1 MNITQAKQIAI
12 TDLLN
17 SWGHTP
23 TRSNESES
31 WYLSPFRKEVNASF
45 KVNTKKNIFFDFGD
59 GFGGTVIDF
68 VMKYNNCSISESLN
82 ILAQNLNVFS
92 FHPQLVLNRS
102 LETKKSYE
110 ITTVLELKNKNL
122 IEYGSSRCLGFE
134 ILNKYCKEI
143 HYQINDK
150 NYYGLGFK
158 NDLGGFEI
166 RNKYVK
172 MVLGKKEITTI
183 KNNQNC
189 IILFESWS
197 DFVSFLTLYPEQEM
211 QYDYIILN
219 SVNMLEKALIQL
231 YNCISRQ
238 LYNCITTDIYNYII
252 IVCCFDNDEAG
263 NKATLKVK
271 EKFPSLFKD
280 GRVRYKNHKDLN
292 DFLIAKR
299 TNIGLRY
306 IDGRD

>member
-1 MNITQAKQIAI
+1 MNITQAKQISI
-12 TDLLN
+12 TDLLT

-23 TRSNESES
+23 TRSNENES
-31 WYLSPFRKEVNASF
+31 WYLSPFRKESNASF
-45 KVNTKKNIFFDFGD
+45 KVNIQKNIFFDFGE
-59 GFGGTVIDF
+59 GLGGTVIDF

-92 FHPQLVLNRS
+92 FHPQPVMERA

-110 ITTVLELKNKNL
+110 ITKVTELKNRNL
-122 IEYGSSRCLGFE
+122 LEYATSRSLGLE
-134 ILNKYCKEI
+134 MLRKYCRQV

-150 NYYGLGFK
+150 TYYGVGFM

-183 KNNQNC
+183 KNNQNS

-197 DFVSFLTLYPEQEM
+197 DFVSFLTLYPEHELQN
-211 QYDYIILN
+211 DYIILN

-231 YNCISRQ
+231 YNCINVE
-238 LYNCITTDIYNYII
+238 LYNCIKTSLYNYIS

-263 NKATLKVK
+263 NKATLKVHQ
-271 EKFPSLFKD
+271 KFPSLFKD

-292 DFLIAKR
+292 DYLIATR

-306 IDGRD
+306 LDGRD